1 MFYTFDLLPFPGQP
15 LFVLRVF
22 VWFCRTKKDECRC
35 GGSSTRDVRLNC
47 INYGVWELVG
57 SSSLAAV
64 DWDLLH
70 YLTTLKHELIFPY
83 LHQIS
88 VHYFRSMD
96 VTNVRCVLCSFDRCP
111 SASMTT
117 ATCTRRTTPRW
128 FSTVRFRSN
137 EDFVTRSISSSSV
150 PSPVRP
156 SSIAENPT
164 TTSVRVTSRK
174 ISCDRIGALWFV
186 YLFF

>member
-22 VWFCRTKKDECRC
+22 VWLCRTKKDECRR

-47 INYGVWELVG
+47 INYGVWGLVG

-88 VHYFRSMD
+88 VHYFRSMRRHECQVCVVFFWQVSKREYDDCNLYEENNPKVVLNCSVPLERRLRHTIDILEFSPFPGATLFDRGESYYYISTCD
-96 VTNVRCVLCSFDRCP
+96 VTEDPLWQDRSFMVC
-111 SASMTT
+111 
-117 ATCTRRTTPRW
+117 
-128 FSTVRFRSN
+128 
-137 EDFVTRSISSSSV
+137 
-150 PSPVRP
+150 
-156 SSIAENPT
+156 
-164 TTSVRVTSRK
+164 
-174 ISCDRIGALWFV
+174 
-186 YLFF
+186 

>member
-1 MFYTFDLLPFPGQP
+1 MFYTFDWLPFPGQP

-22 VWFCRTKKDECRC
+22 VWLCRTKKDECRR

-47 INYGVWELVG
+47 INYGVWGLVG

-88 VHYFRSMD
+88 VHYFRSMRRHECH
-96 VTNVRCVLCSFDRCP
+96 VCCVLLTGVQARVWRLQLVRGEQPQGGSQLLGSARTKTSSHDRYSWVQSLPRCDP
-111 SASMTT
+111 LRS
-117 ATCTRRTTPRW
+117 RRILLLHQYVWRHG
-128 FSTVRFRSN
+128 RSL
-137 EDFVTRSISSSSV
+137 VT
-150 PSPVRP
+150 
-156 SSIAENPT
+156 
-164 TTSVRVTSRK
+164 
-174 ISCDRIGALWFV
+174 G
-186 YLFF
+186 